1 MQPGHDKASC
11 AGSGSVQATLPV
23 DHQDFTVN
31 SKPVP
36 VNPDATNPE
45 SDTDAAPPL
54 SSEELKARLRA
65 VFDHQIP
72 NYGDYNLVCGSNS
85 FEGAGAAARGWA
97 PPRRRSFVIGYRWH
111 PAEIIVAPFDEKS
124 LAAAGVPV
132 AINMTNLSHAL
143 RLPAVKSSLGGYEVA
158 ASTGKAF
165 RFGVE
170 NSMRLASPPGGP
182 AQRAGRG
189 TRSIEQADDAADFH
203 EFMADFI
210 RRGLP
215 L

>member
-65 VFDHQIP
+65 VLITRFP
-72 NYGDYNLVCGSNS
+72 TTATTTSSAAPTALRVRVLRP
-85 FEGAGAAARGWA
+85 GAG
-97 PPRRRSFVIGYRWH
+97 
-111 PAEIIVAPFDEKS
+111 
-124 LAAAGVPV
+124 L
-132 AINMTNLSHAL
+132 L
-143 RLPAVKSSLGGYEVA
+143 
-158 ASTGKAF
+158 
-165 RFGVE
+165 
-170 NSMRLASPPGGP
+170 
-182 AQRAGRG
+182 RAGG
-189 TRSIEQADDAADFH
+189 A
-203 EFMADFI
+203 
-210 RRGLP
+210 L
-215 L
+215 

>member
-1 MQPGHDKASC
+1 M
-11 AGSGSVQATLPV
+11 QATLPAH
-23 DHQDFTVN
+23 HQDFTVN

-36 VNPDATNPE
+36 STPDAT
-45 SDTDAAPPL
+45 SSAPAPGPV
-54 SSEELKARLRA
+54 SAPTSEELKTTLRA

-85 FEGAGAAARGWA
+85 FEIPGAAARGWA

-111 PAEIIVAPFDEKS
+111 PAEVIVAPFDEKS
-124 LAAAGVPV
+124 LTAAGVPV
-132 AINMTNLSHAL
+132 AINMTNLAHAL
-143 RLPAVKSSLGGYEVA
+143 RMPAVRSSLGGYEVA

-170 NSMRLASPPGGP
+170 NVMTLAPPPGSP
-182 AQRAGRG
+182 DQPAGRG
-189 TRSIEQADDAADFH
+189 PRRIEQADDAADFH
-203 EFMADFI
+203 EFMADFVQ
-210 RRGLP
+210 RGLP

>member
-1 MQPGHDKASC
+1 
-11 AGSGSVQATLPV
+11 VQATLPT

-36 VNPDATNPE
+36 ISPDQATPAPDPAPT
-45 SDTDAAPPL
+45 SDV
-54 SSEELKARLRA
+54 LKTRLRA

-85 FEGAGAAARGWA
+85 FEVPAAAPRGWA

-111 PAEIIVAPFDEKS
+111 PAEVIVAPFDQKS
-124 LAAAGVPV
+124 LEAAGVPV
-132 AINMTNLSHAL
+132 AINMTNLAHAV
-143 RLPAVKSSLGGYEVA
+143 RLPAARSSLGGYEVA

-170 NSMRLASPPGGP
+170 NVMALASPQGDSG
-182 AQRAGRG
+182 QRTSR
-189 TRSIEQADDAADFH
+189 TPWRIEQAEDAADFH
-203 EFMADFI
+203 EFMADFVQ
-210 RRGLP
+210 RGLP
-215 L
+215 R